1 MVLCW
6 LLFCDENSECRYC
19 FVMSSLIEDVFYLVN
34 AVGIKNVSIIIAP
47 YDMRKGRKPELEKS
61 PLQWYDALCSEI
73 ESSLKQD
80 MNRL

>member
-1 MVLCW
+1 M
-6 LLFCDENSECRYC
+6 ENSLRAG
-19 FVMSSLIEDVFYLVN
+19 VVV
-34 AVGIKNVSIIIAP
+34 VVIAL

>member
-1 MVLCW
+1 MS
-6 LLFCDENSECRYC
+6 LLFCE
-19 FVMSSLIEDVFYLVN
+19 VVIEDVFYLVN
-34 AVGIKNVSIIIAP
+34 AVGIKNVSVIIAP

-61 PLQWYDALCSEI
+61 TLPWYDALCSEI